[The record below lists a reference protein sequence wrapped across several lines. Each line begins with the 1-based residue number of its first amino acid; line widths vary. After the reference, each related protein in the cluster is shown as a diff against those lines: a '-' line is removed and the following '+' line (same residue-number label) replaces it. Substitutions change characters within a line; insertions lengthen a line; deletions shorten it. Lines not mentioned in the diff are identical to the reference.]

1 MVSRHNLLKYRQEDA
16 QEFLSFTMDQLHNEL
31 LCLEG
36 ASQNSAN
43 HTTMASEDDDWETVG
58 PKNRTAV
65 VRTHTFNKS
74 ALSDIFGGELC
85 SVVKTKGLPL
95 LFYCLFCNF
104 KCLHYNLKLNV
115 NKCF

>member
-1 MVSRHNLLKYRQEDA
+1 MVSRHNLLIYRQEDA

-36 ASQNSAN
+36 AGQISASTVN
-43 HTTMASEDDDWETVG
+43 HTTVANEDDDWVTVG

-85 SVVKTKGLPL
+85 SVVKTKGLHL
-95 LFYCLFCNF
+95 LFYSLF
-104 KCLHYNLKLNV
+104 
-115 NKCF
+115 